1 MGRTSNVAIEASVDD
16 KASRPMGQI
25 AEATDDAATS
35 FTELNSAAELVSKAW
50 GAIVGAGGA
59 VVDYMRGAVASAME
73 AEKAQRD
80 LATSLR
86 QHGGAVD
93 ELLPRL
99 NDQASAIQAMT
110 GISGDNVTALQAQLA
125 ALGVLP
131 ANLEAATT
139 AAIGWSR
146 TTGKDMSA
154 AALDVVKVLNGK
166 NQTLEK
172 MGVKLASA
180 QERLEY
186 MAKGMVLAAA
196 EGQSLEGRLNILTEN
211 WGDLEEAIG
220 GAVSESEAASS
231 TVSAV
236 SATVLQLQQ
245 VFASPEGRA
254 AVDSFFRALSA
265 GASLAINAGLGALA
279 FWEDEVIPR
288 VNNARM
294 FFTGEDVIAEALDP
308 GAEAAKAKVRD
319 LAENLAN
326 ILEGIGKGKPVELPP
341 IEAPKLPAI
350 VRQKAEDDALAAAAA
365 KAEAADDKA
374 IEAALARAK
383 TAAERKAE
391 QARRAAE
398 AERQDELA
406 RSQQIIALAEEVARR
421 KAEIIEAEYRET
433 QAREERDRR
442 NAEAQAQS
450 FVSMFSSAA
459 GAVSSTWE
467 ASFSRVGETV
477 DGVLV
482 TRASAF
488 ADFLEDLG
496 KQLASFLASRLVLA
510 FLGLVGN
517 ALTGGALGGL
527 FEFLGFAEGG
537 PVKAMASG
545 GPVSGGVVGRDSVP
559 ILGMD
564 GEYMLN
570 TATVDAIQRGVPPPA
585 TPGLPLDRYFGGGAQ
600 AVPVPVGGGGATINL
615 HLQSS
620 TLERQ
625 TDATFEAMV
634 ERQIMPA
641 IMRAL
646 GRSGVSLAPAG
657 WAST

>member
-25 AEATDDAATS
+25 AEATDGAAAS

-131 ANLEAATT
+131 ENIEAATT

-146 TTGKDMSA
+146 TTGKDMSSAAVDVTKALNGKYSALAKLGIKVEDSA
-154 AALDVVKVLNGK
+154 AALNI
-166 NQTLEK
+166 
-172 MGVKLASA
+172 MA
-180 QERLEY
+180 Q
-186 MAKGMVLAAA
+186 GMVLAAT
-196 EGQSLEGRLNILTEN
+196 EGQSLEGQLNILTEN

-265 GASLAINAGLGALA
+265 GASLAINAGLGALT
-279 FWEDEVIPR
+279 FWEDEVMPR
-288 VNNARM
+288 IANARM

-326 ILEGIGKGKPVELPP
+326 ILEGIGKGKPIELPP
-341 IEAPKLPAI
+341 IEAPKLPAV
-350 VRQKAEDDALAAAAA
+350 VRQNAEDEALAAA
-365 KAEAADDKA
+365 E
-374 IEAALARAK
+374 
-383 TAAERKAE
+383 ERKAAADEKALNAAVERARVAAEKIAADRVRIEAFRVQEIQRLTEVEE
-391 QARRAAE
+391 QGKTDILMRNLERRAE
-398 AERQDELA
+398 IEA
-406 RSQQIIALAEEVARR
+406 RS
-421 KAEIIEAEYRET
+421 
-433 QAREERDRR
+433 
-442 NAEAQAQS
+442 AQAAIDSQKQMEVRAQAIADV
-450 FVSMFSSAA
+450 FERVGRTVA
-459 GAVSSTWE
+459 STWE
-467 ASFSRVGETV
+467 ENFDRVGEVV
-477 DGVLV
+477 DGQMV
-482 TRASAF
+482 TTTKAF
-488 ADFLEDLG
+488 GSFLEDLG
-496 KQLASFLASRLVLA
+496 TQIAQFFAERAVLLLLKLIGSALA
-510 FLGLVGN
+510 GP
-517 ALTGGALGGL
+517 LGGL
-527 FEFLGFAEGG
+527 FEFLGFADGG

-545 GPVSGGVVGRDSVP
+545 GPVSGGVVNRDSVP
-559 ILGMD
+559 ILGMP

-585 TPGLPLDRYFGGGAQ
+585 TPGLPLDRYFGGGVQ